1 MKLTNEEKQ
10 RRRRRPH
17 RDQAHSQITNY
28 PKLSAWLRARVLSV
42 EIDARERARRLA
54 RDWARR
60 RGSRSFAAVRVVQT
74 IAPTVCAGTVY
85 RVCSKV
91 NEVNSFFYD
100 TRKITYHQPKPKFIW
115 LTLCL
120 CRGANELRQYVHW
133 ESSPVASV
141 WTKTLVTEASSS
153 RNIIIIRIHI
163 NGHDDFYRDTWI
175 NFLFLPI
182 S

>member
-1 MKLTNEEKQ
+1 MKRSSAGAADRIAIRLI
-10 RRRRRPH
+10 H
-17 RDQAHSQITNY
+17 RSQIIPNCRRDC
-28 PKLSAWLRARVLSV
+28 ARAYCRRG
-42 EIDARERARRLA
+42 EARERARRPA

-100 TRKITYHQPKPKFIW
+100 TRKITYHQPKPKFIL

-141 WTKTLVTEASSS
+141 WTETLVTEASSS
-153 RNIIIIRIHI
+153 RNIIIRRIHI